1 MLVEEA
7 DRRPSIHEEISG
19 EYGLVVDAS
28 TINQMEECVGN
39 HAGRLTELEN
49 VMSTVQT
56 HLNNHLH
63 QIMSLVSENRP
74 QTTRKL
80 ESALRCVSSEVKS
93 IAVQIA
99 ALGVGDFAAQ
109 MATMSQIQSRLGAHA
124 SQLQDQFNK
133 IQSDVQMQTRE
144 LEALGSKQSE
154 MKATLGRHI
163 ANLDCDLDTYHKE
176 LQQVRDSQKR
186 TDERLQKF
194 LKTQS
199 GINDKLTGN
208 IGIASDKL
216 TETKTK
222 TSQSSINAEL
232 NKAIGKQREGLCS
245 MVNNVQNVVEDLSK
259 FKRVQ
264 RSVNTDTSNN
274 LTQLQNTVAKV
285 SSNVQKTVDSK
296 LKTALD
302 PIYAVQNH
310 LNIKL
315 HKFEGV
321 DIARV
326 AAVEALKK
334 DLTILQGTVKTHGNK
349 LEVLPSEITG
359 IQKPIKSN
367 SDRMDGRFGAHVDKL
382 DTPHAQVTATGKH
395 VEDVM
400 SELLKNHKELSDYMK
415 GLGKRVEELE
425 DLL

>member
-1 MLVEEA
+1 MSEFGIKRIENTESPLGRPNEEWEFLSERPRDPHSVEMSRDMNHLNDGASGNLRPQDDIQEEYTTTPAIFLDGMLSEEA
-7 DRRPSIHEEISG
+7 DRRASVHEEISG

-49 VMSTVQT
+49 VISTIQT
-56 HLNNHLH
+56 RLNDHLRR
-63 QIMSLVSENRP
+63 IISLVSENRP

-80 ESALRCVSSEVKS
+80 ESALCCVSSEVKN

-109 MATMSQIQSRLGAHA
+109 MATISQIQSRLGAHA

-199 GINDKLTGN
+199 DINDRLMGN
-208 IGIASDKL
+208 IGIVSDKL

-232 NKAIGKQREGLCS
+232 NKAIGKQREGLFS
-245 MVNNVQNVVEDLSK
+245 IVNNVQNIVEDLSK

-264 RSVNTDTSNN
+264 RSVNTDASNN
-274 LTQLQNTVAKV
+274 LTQLQNTVAKI
-285 SSNVQKTVDSK
+285 SSNIQKTIDNSG
-296 LKTALD
+296 
-302 PIYAVQNH
+302 N
-310 LNIKL
+310 
-315 HKFEGV
+315 
-321 DIARV
+321 
-326 AAVEALKK
+326 
-334 DLTILQGTVKTHGNK
+334 GT
-349 LEVLPSEITG
+349 
-359 IQKPIKSN
+359 
-367 SDRMDGRFGAHVDKL
+367 
-382 DTPHAQVTATGKH
+382 
-395 VEDVM
+395 
-400 SELLKNHKELSDYMK
+400 
-415 GLGKRVEELE
+415 
-425 DLL
+425 